1 MNSHRV
7 WGSGTPQ
14 DWRKRPEAEV
24 KLPRDPTEAPTGRG
38 SGGMWD
44 SIWMIVFF
52 LKVQRGPVVFGE
64 FVYYKNLE
72 CIC

>member
-7 WGSGTPQ
+7 WKTPQ

-44 SIWMIVFF
+44 SIWMIL
-52 LKVQRGPVVFGE
+52 LKGGVV
-64 FVYYKNLE
+64 LE
-72 CIC
+72 NVSLQESGMHILNVNWLA